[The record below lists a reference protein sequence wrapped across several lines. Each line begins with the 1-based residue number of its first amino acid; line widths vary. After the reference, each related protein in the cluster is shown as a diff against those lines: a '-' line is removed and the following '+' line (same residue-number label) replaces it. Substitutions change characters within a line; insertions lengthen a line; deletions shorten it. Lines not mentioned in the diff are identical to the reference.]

1 MKCGHVFTK
10 WYPIFK
16 TGKLRCFM
24 TASVRE
30 LGWKKTGRRLA
41 LLKKQ
46 KTLEIG
52 HEICVSI

>member
-1 MKCGHVFTK
+1 MKFTK

-30 LGWKKTGRRLA
+30 LGWKKIGRRLA